1 MFLFRFCLVTT
12 IILVP
17 QSLAIHGF
25 EANQIGPAV
34 IWSAIPLLLI
44 AFVAALILLAD
55 FDPRLLLASGFPF
68 MPLACYLNADITSAW
83 TASNYYRNELLMG
96 VGQAL
101 TLIGPVSPIF
111 I

>member
-1 MFLFRFCLVTT
+1 VEHRVTWDWTVFVRFCLVTT

-55 FDPRLLLASGFPF
+55 FDPRLLLASG
-68 MPLACYLNADITSAW
+68 LRSW
-83 TASNYYRNELLMG
+83 LLP
-96 VGQAL
+96 A
-101 TLIGPVSPIF
+101 T
-111 I
+111 